1 MISKYH
7 KKLTELSLILIML
20 TGICE
25 TSFAQTT
32 LPAEEYKFK
41 GNVATT
47 YQNSDD
53 APFPPQLKAPDGAP
67 NILIVL
73 LDDVGFGQFGVT
85 GGGVPSPNME
95 KLASQGILYSRFH
108 TTALCSPTR
117 AALLTGRN
125 HHMAGTGIITEL
137 ATGHDG
143 YTGIIPRS
151 TATFG
156 EILRQHGYATAWFGK
171 NHNTPVYETSALGPF
186 DRWPNGLGFDYFY
199 GFMAG
204 DVNQFLPNLY
214 ENRNLSDDAKG
225 DNYHLSTDLAD
236 RTIGWIKSAE
246 AFQPDKPW
254 LAYLATAATHSPHQ
268 APKEWLDKFK
278 GQFDYGWDEYRERTF
293 KRQKEMGI
301 IPEDAKLTPR
311 PEALPAWDTLDA
323 DQKKLYSRMMEV
335 FAAYGA
341 HVDHEIGRVLD
352 YVNTLPDA
360 DNTMI
365 IYIVGDNG
373 ASAEGGLEGT
383 MNEVAFFNGYQMTYK
398 DILPFADELG
408 TEKHFNH
415 FPAAW
420 AWAMSTPFQWT
431 KQVASHLGG
440 VRNPM
445 IVSWPAKIKKKNGT
459 RSQFTHVVDVAPTIL
474 EAIGI
479 EEPAM
484 VNGVHQKPMEGKSF
498 YSTFSET
505 DAPETHTM
513 QYFELAANRAIY
525 KDGWWASSLAFE
537 PWEPSR
543 TGFDP
548 YNNPWELYNLNEDFT
563 QANDLAKSDPEKL
576 KEMQALWWAQA
587 SKHNV
592 LPLDWRGTER
602 FSAELTG
609 KPNPS
614 AGRLE
619 FVYPGALSPLPEAS
633 APDLKNKSF
642 SINASIEV
650 DDNNSGMIF
659 TQGGNT
665 AGWAFYML
673 DGAVYF
679 SHNYIDLNRYIIK
692 SDSKV
697 PAGKHELKVDFA
709 YDGGEEMG
717 KDGSVNIYLDDKK
730 IGNGKID
737 KTTPFRYSM
746 DETQDIGIDRGT
758 PVDNNYQPPF
768 KFKGIVEEVVVKLLP

>member
-1 MISKYH
+1 M
-7 KKLTELSLILIML
+7 KKLNELSLIFIML
-20 TGICE
+20 VGIYG
-25 TSFAQTT
+25 TSFAQKT

-41 GNVATT
+41 GNVGTT

-53 APFPPQLKAPDGAP
+53 APFPPQLKAPDDAP
-67 NILIVL
+67 NILVVL
-73 LDDVGFGQFGVT
+73 LDDVGFGQFGVA

-95 KLASQGILYSRFH
+95 KLASNGILYDRFH

-125 HHMAGTGIITEL
+125 HHTAGTGIITEL

-143 YTGIIPRS
+143 YTGIIPKS
-151 TATFG
+151 TATFA
-156 EILRQHGYATAWFGK
+156 EILKQHGYATAWFGK
-171 NHNTPVYETSALGPF
+171 NHNTPVYETSSLGPF

-214 ENRNLSDDAKG
+214 ENRNLYDEPKG
-225 DNYHLSTDLAD
+225 EDYHLSTDLCD
-236 RTIGWIKSAE
+236 KTIDWIKSAE

-268 APKEWLDKFK
+268 APKEWLDKYK

-301 IPEDAKLTPR
+301 IPQDAILTPR
-311 PEALPAWDTLDA
+311 PEGLPAWNTLNA
-323 DQKKLYSRMMEV
+323 DQKKLFSRMMEV

-341 HVDHEIGRVLD
+341 HVDYEIGRVLD

-383 MNEVAFFNGYQMTYK
+383 MNETAIFNGYQMTFN
-398 DILPFADELG
+398 DISPYMDELG
-408 TEKHFNH
+408 SEKHFNH

-420 AWAMSTPFQWT
+420 AWAMNTPFQWT

-445 IVSWPAKIKKKNGT
+445 IISWPAKIKEKNGI
-459 RSQFTHVVDVAPTIL
+459 RSQFTHVVDIAPTIL

-484 VNGVHQKPMEGKSF
+484 VNGVHQKPMEGNSF
-498 YSTFSET
+498 YSTFSEK

-513 QYFELAANRAIY
+513 QYFELFSNRAMY
-525 KDGWWASSLAFE
+525 KDGWWAASIAFE
-537 PWEPSR
+537 PWEPNR

-563 QANDLAKSDPEKL
+563 QANDLAKSNPEKL

-592 LPLDWRGTER
+592 LPLDWRASER

-614 AGRLE
+614 AGRSE
-619 FVYPGALSPLPEAS
+619 FLYPGTISPLPEAS

-642 SINASIEV
+642 SISATIQVE
-650 DDNNSGMIF
+650 DNNSGMIF

-673 DGAVYF
+673 DGNVYF
-679 SHNYIDLNRYIIK
+679 SHNYIDLDRYIIK

-697 PAGKHELKVDFA
+697 PAGAHELKVDFT
-709 YDGGEEMG
+709 YNGGKEMG
-717 KDGSVNIYLDDKK
+717 KDGNVNIYLDGKK

-746 DETQDIGIDRGT
+746 DETQDISIDRGT

-768 KFKGIVEEVVVKLLP
+768 KFKGIVEEVVVKLL